1 MFLWYLNGGKVMDSS
16 NIKLLVMDVDGTL
29 TDGCIYCSGQGEL
42 FKAFNV
48 KDGYAIAHILPEI
61 GVIPVIITGRESD
74 IVRFRAS
81 ELGIKE
87 LHQGITDKL
96 TKLKEVAEKYNC
108 SLENIAYIGDDLN
121 DMPCIEKCGITA
133 CPADSVPEVLP
144 KVDYICKNN
153 GGRGAVREFV
163 SVIAANM

>member
-1 MFLWYLNGGKVMDSS
+1 MFK
-16 NIKLLVMDVDGTL
+16 T
-29 TDGCIYCSGQGEL
+29 
-42 FKAFNV
+42 FNV
-48 KDGYAIAHILPEI
+48 KDGYAIAHILPKI
-61 GVIPVIITGRESD
+61 GVIPVIITGRDSD
-74 IVRFRAS
+74 IVRFRTS

-87 LHQGITDKL
+87 LHQGITYKL
-96 TKLKEVAEKYNC
+96 SKLNEVAEKYNC

-121 DMPCIEKCGITA
+121 DISCIEECEVTA
-133 CPADSVPEVLP
+133 CPADSIPEVLP

>member
-1 MFLWYLNGGKVMDSS
+1 MEKKLWIVVN
-16 NIKLLVMDVDGTL
+16 
-29 TDGCIYCSGQGEL
+29 
-42 FKAFNV
+42 
-48 KDGYAIAHILPEI
+48 ILPEI

-87 LHQGITDKL
+87 LHRGITDKL
-96 TKLKEVAEKYNC
+96 SKLNEVAEKYNC

-121 DMPCIEKCGITA
+121 DMSCIEKCEVTA
-133 CPADSVPEVLP
+133 CPADSIPEILP

-153 GGRGAVREFV
+153 GGRGAVREFIA
-163 SVIAANM
+163 VIAANRS

>member
-1 MFLWYLNGGKVMDSS
+1 MDCS

-48 KDGYAIAHILPEI
+48 KDGYAIAHILPKI

-96 TKLKEVAEKYNC
+96 SKLNEVAEKYNC
-108 SLENIAYIGDDLN
+108 SFENIAYIGDDLN
-121 DMPCIEKCGITA
+121 DISCIEECGITA
-133 CPADSVPEVLP
+133 CPADSVPEILP

-153 GGRGAVREFV
+153 GGRGAVREFIA
-163 SVIAANM
+163 VIAANR